1 MITPSDA
8 AEGCVIAVI
17 AVCDMP
23 CDVGSPPPRAEER
36 PVHSAVDENAK
47 CYSALEVQH
56 AERGSQCTPSL
67 KGTLSGN
74 N

>member
-17 AVCDMP
+17 AVGDMP

-36 PVHSAVDENAK
+36 PVHSAADED
-47 CYSALEVQH
+47 
-56 AERGSQCTPSL
+56 AEREALMCC
-67 KGTLSGN
+67 
-74 N
+74 

>member
-8 AEGCVIAVI
+8 AEGIASIAVI

-36 PVHSAVDENAK
+36 PVHSAVDENAERE
-47 CYSALEVQH
+47 ALM
-56 AERGSQCTPSL
+56 CC
-67 KGTLSGN
+67 
-74 N
+74 